1 MEYRGR
7 IYRDWAIPPGEFV
20 EENMEFHG
28 ISREEMAK
36 RMGLPSDVLDELIA
50 GDRAFT
56 AEVALALQETLPGT
70 QAKFWLNLDANYQ
83 MTKVLIVERDREQAG
98 TATPEPPAGILAPDA
113 PAVAAPDAGS

>member
-1 MEYRGR
+1 
-7 IYRDWAIPPGEFV
+7 
-20 EENMEFHG
+20 MEFHG